1 MSISNPLPSP
11 EPPLANRGRDR
22 LLAAIFLL
30 LLLYGLVL
38 AQSLVVPLVIA
49 LLVSLILAP
58 AVRLLCRSR
67 LPRPLATSIVLG
79 GALLILI
86 GLVGS
91 LLGPAKAW
99 LDDAPRSLAR
109 IERAALSLREP
120 LRAAE
125 AAGERLAGLGED
137 IGPARKSVPTESSE
151 SQMSQLLLA
160 APSALGSVMVTVILI
175 FVFLQ
180 HGESLLR
187 KLVELAPA
195 LRAKKEIVLA
205 IRSAQRDLSL
215 YMLTI
220 TVINLGL
227 GGTTALGLWLLGVPN
242 PLLWG
247 GVTALLNYAPY
258 VGPMLMLL
266 VLTVVGFGEF
276 ETVSQALL
284 LPGMFLIF
292 NIIEGQILTPLTV
305 GRRLALDPIVVFL
318 GLVILGWMWGVAGV
332 LLALPLLTCLRI
344 LAERVTGWEA
354 LAKILRRADPP
365 ADEPTPKTVTPALL
379 E

>member
-1 MSISNPLPSP
+1 MSNSNPLPSP

-79 GALLILI
+79 GALLVLI

-160 APSALGSVMVTVILI
+160 APSSLGSVMVTVILI

>member
-79 GALLILI
+79 GALLVLI